1 LIRTDLLPESAPIL
15 SIKGYFP
22 MDKQE
27 AFKMLRLFELG
38 AISMASA
45 HLNFDIESDDGLTE
59 TQAEKFHKFVKPLLV
74 KTYERV
80 KGDEKKL
87 AEFQS
92 VYLSVAP
99 ADLLCYLLK
108 EQFTSQL
115 SQVK

>member
-1 LIRTDLLPESAPIL
+1 
-15 SIKGYFP
+15 

-27 AFKMLRLFELG
+27 ALKMLRLFELG
-38 AISMASA
+38 AISVVSA
-45 HLNFDIESDDGLTE
+45 HLDFDIESDDGLTE

-74 KTYERV
+74 RAYDRV
-80 KGDEKKL
+80 KGDERKL
-87 AEFQS
+87 DELQS
-92 VYLSVAP
+92 VYSSVAP